1 MNTNILYNKYDGKNK
16 SLYTMRRNN
25 IGLTKC
31 IMNLSDYVLYG
42 EPLATK
48 NRLSFHMKM
57 YNSLFLLLPRQISYS
72 LYECFFVW
80 ICPVLCDVSYLL
92 APCDFVLFLTYYN
105 IILNIDQILN
115 NDLKSPLFVIET
127 WSIILNCK
135 IQWYTFLV
143 PNNLIAV

>member
-1 MNTNILYNKYDGKNK
+1 MNTNMLYNKYDGKNK

-57 YNSLFLLLPRQISYS
+57 YNSLSYCYRIKYRIHYTNAFS
-72 LYECFFVW
+72 FEYVQFHVMFH
-80 ICPVLCDVSYLL
+80 ICWHPVTLSCS
-92 APCDFVLFLTYYN
+92 
-105 IILNIDQILN
+105 
-115 NDLKSPLFVIET
+115 
-127 WSIILNCK
+127 
-135 IQWYTFLV
+135 
-143 PNNLIAV
+143 